1 MPLVPTAHLTTIRRQ
16 SVRTLPDTCD
26 IVRLTE
32 TYTSG
37 GVSTVVEVVLAAGV
51 ACRYTETLGT
61 QDAEVAAR
69 QGVRIDAVLT
79 LPGVQDVTAADR
91 VTVTVGGVAFGTY
104 EVSGVARR
112 SFELGRRVYLRKVG

>member
-1 MPLVPTAHLTTIRRQ
+1 MALVPTAHLTAIRRQ
-16 SVRTLPDTCD
+16 SVRTLPDTCS

-32 TYTSG
+32 THTSG
-37 GVSTVVEVVLAAGV
+37 GVTVVEVVLAAGV
-51 ACRYTETLGT
+51 ACRYTETLDT
-61 QDAEVAAR
+61 QDAEFAAR

-112 SFELGRRVYLRKVG
+112 SFELGRRVYLRKVS